1 MTTQQQTETAVE
13 ARETVVAVET
23 PRRPWGFLNPL
34 NRRPKRRPRAVLA
47 LCMGWLGLVTLVAL
61 TVQWLP
67 LLDYS
72 TVGSGARLLPF
83 ADPSHILGTD
93 RLGRDVLSRLAH
105 GARVS
110 LVVSVS
116 AVIIGMVIGGLLGT
130 MAGYFG
136 GKIDAAFRLVMDS
149 ALAFPPLILLLA
161 VAAVFTPSLPSLTA
175 ALSLLAIPAFARL
188 ARAGALPLRNR
199 EFVLAARAMG
209 ARDLR
214 IILRE
219 IIPSIVPT
227 LMAYGFIVAATV
239 VVAEGSLSFLGLGIP
254 PPTPSWGGM
263 IADGRS
269 LLGESPLLVFI
280 PALALILT
288 VHSLNVVGD
297 WARQLA
303 ESPTAHQGAS

>member
-1 MTTQQQTETAVE
+1 MTAQQTDAPAETRETAT
-13 ARETVVAVET
+13 APDA
-23 PRRPWGFLNPL
+23 PRRRNRLVNPL
-34 NRRPKRRPRAVLA
+34 LRRPKRRSRTVLV
-47 LCMGWLGLVTLVAL
+47 LCMGWLGLVILVAL

-67 LLDYS
+67 LQNYS
-72 TVGSGARLLPF
+72 AVGSGARLLPF

-93 RLGRDVLSRLAH
+93 RLGRDVLARLAH

-116 AVIIGMVIGGLLGT
+116 AVIIGMVVGGLLGT
-130 MAGYFG
+130 AAGYFG
-136 GKIDAAFRLVMDS
+136 GKIDGAFGLVMDS

-161 VAAVFTPSLPSLTA
+161 VTTVFTPSLPSLAA
-175 ALSLLAIPAFARL
+175 ALAVLAVPAFARL
-188 ARAGALPLRNR
+188 ARAGTLPLRNR
-199 EFVLAARAMG
+199 EFVVAARAMG

-219 IIPSIVPT
+219 IVPSIVPA

-239 VVAEGSLSFLGLGIP
+239 IVAEGSLSFLGLGIP

-269 LLGESPLLVFI
+269 FLADSPLLVFV
-280 PALALILT
+280 PATALILT

-303 ESPTAHQGAS
+303 ESPAAHKGAS